1 MYLVW
6 GLFLMS
12 VFNYKWMQIFI
23 FVMFSFRLIYSK
35 RVIKWW
41 IVSVIFFY
49 ISFNGL
55 PLISSNYI
63 VETVSPY
70 RVSLRQGLNTV
81 DIIGEHDLKLGSKV
95 RVKGKLV
102 REDVNLYQKMRHYKG
117 YTTFDNVT
125 LVKDKTLRSVFW
137 NRISKYDNVFNYFSH
152 DSNTLFS
159 YLSLQLSG
167 FILLVELVYSYFI
180 GDKGISLLRV
190 SLIVFYGIFFGWVF
204 AVLRILLRE
213 LVDRHHQILILLL
226 LYPSCALYP
235 GFYLVYGPYL
245 MKHIHY
251 KFHNINE
258 YMVRMFMLWHLFGR
272 LNIIEVC
279 FYPLTR
285 VLAGV
290 ISCLVFLRLS
300 FISEFILGL
309 LNSIEMSRF
318 LIVGAPPLLFIFS
331 FLILDRKQLIISMSL
346 LALLLCY
353 FPIMRVSMLNVYQGD
368 AFLIQYPFNAYT
380 ILIDTGKESAY
391 SSLKRNLHKKGVKAI
406 DVVVITHDDHDHI
419 GSLSNLVRDFDVGEV
434 VVDSDV
440 DVMGMVNIETKDY
453 GNENDNSLIY
463 YMKLLGISFMFM
475 GDAGVEVE
483 NDIVRKYPHMRVDVL
498 KLGHHG
504 SKTSTSNVFLKS
516 IRPQLALISSDPK
529 SYGHPSIE
537 VMALLEKHRV
547 VSVQTSIEG
556 TTSIYLLP
564 FFDIVVS
571 EHGGFGI
578 MKKRMM
584 R

>member
-70 RVSLRQGLNTV
+70 RVSLRQGLNTI

-272 LNIIEVC
+272 LNIMEVC

-331 FLILDRKQLIISMSL
+331 FLILDKKQLIISMSL

-353 FPIMRVSMLNVYQGD
+353 YPIMRVSMLNVYQGD

-463 YMKLLGISFMFM
+463 YMKLLGTSFMFM

>member
-70 RVSLRQGLNTV
+70 RVSLRQGLNTI

-272 LNIIEVC
+272 LNIMEVC

-463 YMKLLGISFMFM
+463 YMKLLGTSFMFM

>member
-70 RVSLRQGLNTV
+70 RVSLRQGLNTI

-272 LNIIEVC
+272 LNIMEVC

-309 LNSIEMSRF
+309 LHSIEMSRF

-463 YMKLLGISFMFM
+463 YMKLLGTSFMFM

>member
-70 RVSLRQGLNTV
+70 RVSLRQGLNTI

-235 GFYLVYGPYL
+235 GFYLVYGPFL

-309 LNSIEMSRF
+309 LHSIEMSRF

-331 FLILDRKQLIISMSL
+331 FLILDKKQLIISMSL

-419 GSLSNLVRDFDVGEV
+419 GSLNNLVRDFDVGEIV
-434 VVDSDV
+434 LDSGVDI
-440 DVMGMVNIETKDY
+440 MGMVHIETKNYD
-453 GNENDNSLIY
+453 NENDNSLIY
-463 YMKLLGISFMFM
+463 YMKLLGTSFMFM

-483 NDIVRKYPHMRVDVL
+483 NDIVRKYPHLRVDVL